1 MPSNTYKKPRSCLCG
16 YTTSY
21 PSAWYSHKQICKY
34 LDEKKKNFDEEI
46 EKLNYTN
53 AAVLK
58 TKDEQL
64 AAMKEQLAIMK
75 EQLAAKDE
83 QLAAKDDQI
92 NELIQTHKKQ
102 KTEDSK
108 GSKGTKRIKRPEPQ
122 RRKIAQRQNWK
133 CADPFGVCR
142 LKDKQLEEY
151 DVDHIIRPSRGG
163 TDTPENLQALCPACH
178 RKKTELEESE
188 DLSQFII
195 NQGHG
200 ASSKSSIVSCEIAS
214 TSF

>member
-1 MPSNTYKKPRSCLCG
+1 MAHLFKETRSCECG
-16 YTTSY
+16 YKTLNRGNFSQ
-21 PSAWYSHKQICKY
+21 HKKTCKF
-34 LDEKKKNFDEEI
+34 LQEKKTTVEYFSKQLEI
-46 EKLNYTN
+46 YNEQSAVMREQL
-53 AAVLK
+53 AAMR
-58 TKDEQL
+58 EQL
-64 AAMKEQLAIMK
+64 AAMK
-75 EQLAAKDE
+75 E

-188 DLSQFII
+188 DISQFII

>member
-1 MPSNTYKKPRSCLCG
+1 MPSNTYKKPRTCACG
-16 YTTSY
+16 YTTPY
-21 PSAWYSHKQICKY
+21 PSAWFVHRNKCKRS
-34 LDEKKKNFDEEI
+34 DEEKKTTVEI
-46 EKLNYTN
+46 YNEQSAVMREQL
-53 AAVLK
+53 AAMR
-58 TKDEQL
+58 EQL
-64 AAMKEQLAIMK
+64 AAMK
-75 EQLAAKDE
+75 E

-188 DLSQFII
+188 DISQFII